1 MTPTESSRLRA
12 AEDAVIQLRE
22 ALRVALDALKPNATP
37 LQRANAMKQIET
49 VMAKVKS

>member
-1 MTPTESSRLRA
+1 MTPTESDRLRA

-22 ALRVALDALKPNATP
+22 ALRLALDALKPGASL